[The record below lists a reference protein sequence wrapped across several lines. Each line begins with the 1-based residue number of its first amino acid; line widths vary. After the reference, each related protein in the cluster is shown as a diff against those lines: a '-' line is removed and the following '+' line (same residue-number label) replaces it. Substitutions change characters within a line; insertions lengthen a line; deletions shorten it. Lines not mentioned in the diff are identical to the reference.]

1 MIKSLTEAVPLPAT
15 TRELSFEEARS
26 RYQGTV
32 FAFVAR
38 RVRPVEEA
46 EDIVA
51 SVFADAYAKWHRCRG
66 DVRLWLFGIARRK
79 LINSYRRRRPAW
91 PLREADAA
99 LDAMGDFISLAE
111 LQQVSLVL
119 AKLPLD
125 ERDVLL
131 MSVVEELS
139 IAEIALVINR
149 SEKATNSLLGRA
161 RTRARKMTESYGES
175 R

>member
-1 MIKSLTEAVPLPAT
+1 MTESITEAANLPAKS
-15 TRELSFEEARS
+15 EALSFDEARG
-26 RYQGTV
+26 RYQGAV

-51 SVFADAYAKWHRCRG
+51 AIFADAFSKWGKCRG
-66 DVRLWLFGIARRK
+66 DARLWLFGIARRK
-79 LINSYRRRRPAW
+79 LVASYRKRRPVWA
-91 PLREADAA
+91 LRESDIAR
-99 LDAMGDFISLAE
+99 DAMGEFLTLAE
-111 LQQVSLVL
+111 IVQASTVL
-119 AKLPLD
+119 SKLPAD

-139 IAEIALVINR
+139 IAEIAIVINR

-161 RTRARKMTESYGES
+161 RTRARKMTESTGDF